1 MISKSVTFAS
11 ALAIATLVLGGCD
24 DVQQR
29 EAKYKARGVG
39 YIVDGKFDLARIE
52 FKNAA
57 KINPTD
63 PDVYYHLGLIDEAQG
78 DVTNAIANF
87 SRAEV
92 QDKTFV
98 PALLKIARY
107 HLAAEQIEAS
117 ERKVDTVLSVAPDN
131 ADAHALRA
139 AQKMRRHDL
148 VESEREARF
157 ALARDPANVGAISIL
172 TALQMSRGEAASAA
186 ATLDAGIARNP
197 NEVALLLMK
206 IDMARKASDIA
217 QVDAAFHSL
226 FRLLPA
232 ERVYRADLA
241 EVYLKAGRIDAAEA
255 VWREGVA
262 VAPDSWGMKQDLIAF
277 LDRNRGIEAA
287 EAEITRYIAAAPD
300 QSELYFWLADLYI
313 AHDAPDRAV
322 HLLEKVATKE
332 KFEPQGLNARAS
344 LARISFAQGNRAVA
358 EKLIALI
365 LEKNPTHPEALFMR
379 AGLNFDQGRY
389 QNAVSDLNVVLRDR
403 PRSPEAKQLLAESL
417 LRLGSLDRAAEVQAQ
432 LVDIVPQD
440 NAAQVRL
447 AQILSAKGETD
458 RARTTLDRVTR
469 NNPTYAVGW
478 ESLARIAIAAK
489 DWTTA
494 EAAIVHLE
502 ALEGQAIPAAFLR
515 GEIEDATGRTE
526 SAIPRFAQVVEADP
540 ASPLG
545 ERALIALVRNY
556 VALGRLAAA
565 VTYLDGL
572 KSDAPFVANLLG
584 ESYLALGK
592 TQQAEAK
599 FESAVAA
606 GGGRPEPYLNLAQ
619 VRIKDHRGDQAVEVL
634 RQGAA
639 ALPENDRI
647 ALVLADTLTQLGR
660 PGEAIA
666 AYTQVLA
673 RNPGLDSAA
682 NNLAALI
689 ADFQYADPEAL
700 RLALRV
706 AERFQGASDPALID
720 TLGWVHYR
728 LGNVPEAVSLLGR
741 AVASGP
747 VSPQVRFHYGAALI
761 RANMKEQAKL
771 ELRAATGAGE
781 PFPGIEE
788 ARQLLA
794 TL

>member
-1 MISKSVTFAS
+1 MVSKSVTLAS
-11 ALAIATLVLGGCD
+11 ALTIAVLVLGGCD
-24 DVQQR
+24 NAQQR
-29 EAKYKARGVG
+29 EAKYKARGAG
-39 YIVDGKFDLARIE
+39 YILDRKFDLARVE

-92 QDKTFV
+92 QDRTFV

-117 ERKVDTVLSVAPDN
+117 ERKVDTILSVQPDN

-139 AQKMRRHDL
+139 AQKMRRNNP

-157 ALARDPANVGAISIL
+157 ALARDPANVGAISVL
-172 TALQMSRGEAASAA
+172 TALQLARGEAASAA

-197 NEVALLLMK
+197 DEIALLLMK
-206 IDMARKASDIA
+206 IDMARKANDL
-217 QVDAAFHSL
+217 QKVDAAFHSL
-226 FRLLPA
+226 FRVLPA

-241 EVYLKAGRIDAAEA
+241 DIYLKAGRIDAAEA
-255 VWREGVA
+255 VWREGIA
-262 VAPDSWGMKQDLIAF
+262 AAPESWGMKQDLIAF

-287 EAEITRYIAAAPD
+287 EAEITRYIAASPD

-322 HLLEKVATKE
+322 HLLEKVATTE

-344 LARISFAQGNRAVA
+344 LARIQFAQGNRAVT
-358 EKLIALI
+358 EKLIAMI
-365 LEKNPTHPEALFMR
+365 LEKNPTHPDALFMR

-389 QNAVSDLNVVLRDR
+389 QNAVSDLTEVLRDR

-417 LRLGSLDRAAEVQAQ
+417 LRLGSLDRAAEAQAQ

-447 AQILSAKGETD
+447 AQILSAKGETA
-458 RARTTLDRVTR
+458 RARATLDRVTR
-469 NNPTYAVGW
+469 TNPDYPVGW
-478 ESLARIAIAAK
+478 ESLARTAITAQDWKTAEMAIAR
-489 DWTTA
+489 
-494 EAAIVHLE
+494 LE
-502 ALEGQAIPAAFLR
+502 SLAGQTLPAAFLR
-515 GEIEDATGRTE
+515 GEVEAATGKPE
-526 SAIPRFAQVVEADP
+526 SAIAHFAQVATADP
-540 ASPLG
+540 ATPLG
-545 ERALIALVRNY
+545 ERALIALVRAY
-556 VALGRLAAA
+556 AGLDRLAAA
-565 VTYLDGL
+565 ATYLDSL
-572 KSDAPFVANLLG
+572 NSNSSFVANLRG
-584 ESYLALGK
+584 ETELALGK
-592 TQQAEAK
+592 PQVAEAE
-599 FESAVAA
+599 FEEAVAA

-619 VRIKDHRGDQAVEVL
+619 LRLNDHRGEQAIQVL

-639 ALPENDRI
+639 ALPGNDRI
-647 ALVLADTLTQLGR
+647 ALVLADSLSQLGR

-666 AYTQVLA
+666 VYTQVLE
-673 RNPGLDSAA
+673 RNPSLDTAA

-706 AERFQGASDPALID
+706 AERFQGASDPAWID

-728 LGNVPEAVSLLGR
+728 LGNVPEAVSLLRR
-741 AVASGP
+741 AVAVGP
-747 VSPQVRFHYGAALI
+747 VSPQMRYHYGAALI

-771 ELRAATGAGE
+771 ELRAATGPGQS
-781 PFPGIEE
+781 FPGIEE

-794 TL
+794 SL